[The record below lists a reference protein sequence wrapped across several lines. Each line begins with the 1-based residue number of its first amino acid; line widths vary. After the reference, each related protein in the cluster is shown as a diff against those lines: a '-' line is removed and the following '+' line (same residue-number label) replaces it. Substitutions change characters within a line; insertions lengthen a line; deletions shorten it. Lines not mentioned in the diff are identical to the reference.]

1 MNMRTS
7 SLTAL
12 ALATAL
18 TASQVAAGDRW
29 LIGLDGLSSHIED
42 NNDEDSISVDEKA
55 SGGALQ
61 IGYRFSP
68 NFMLRIYGGT
78 ADHPTSDPKVDIR
91 FGGGLFEGVY
101 LYRDGQSLRPYMFGG
116 VGGFGLESQ
125 QASLL
130 YKAEGAGVSFGGGL
144 HYLVSRRVSLHGSLR
159 LEAVNWNTVSVTYT
173 APDGGELAVE
183 TPVEESGFASKVTF
197 GVAFWL

>member
-1 MNMRTS
+1 MNMRTLT
-7 SLTAL
+7 LTAL
-12 ALATAL
+12 ALAATLVVSEA
-18 TASQVAAGDRW
+18 AAGDRW
-29 LIGLDGLSSHIED
+29 LIGLDGVNSHIED
-42 NNDEDSISVDEKA
+42 NSDEDSISVDEKA

-91 FGGGLFEGVY
+91 
-101 LYRDGQSLRPYMFGG
+101 
-116 VGGFGLESQ
+116 
-125 QASLL
+125 
-130 YKAEGAGVSFGGGL
+130 FGGGL